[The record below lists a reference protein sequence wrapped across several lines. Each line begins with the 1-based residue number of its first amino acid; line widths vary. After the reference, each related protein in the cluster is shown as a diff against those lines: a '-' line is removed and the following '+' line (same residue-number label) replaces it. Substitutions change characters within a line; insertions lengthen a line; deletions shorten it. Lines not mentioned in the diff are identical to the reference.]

1 MIIDA
6 QQITAK
12 LQPFLDG
19 RPLWLAFSGGLD
31 STVLVHLL
39 ARQHPEL
46 PLRLIHI
53 NHQLHPD
60 AHQWAAHC
68 QQFAEQLHLPIS
80 IVEVVVDLKGGSG
93 LEAAARNARYDA
105 INRHIGANGILLTG
119 QHQQDQAETVMLQL
133 LRGAGNRG
141 LAAMSFQTRW
151 QTMQIVRPLLT
162 IDRPVLLAYAKHH
175 QLKFLNDPSN
185 DDMQI
190 QRNFLRHQIWP
201 LLSNRWPS
209 LNQTMSRSAA
219 HLSEAQLLLDELAE
233 VDFKVVNVDFQA
245 ASLDCAALL
254 TLSAARQRNVLRYFL
269 HQLTLPLPSTAIL
282 QQLIDEV
289 CAAQADAMP
298 LVQWSGIEARRFSG
312 KLYLQA
318 QLLPLDSHWQQRIS
332 AREKLLLP
340 DGRQLNWLATDG
352 PGLSTAIIQQGLT
365 VRFRQGGEKIQLAG
379 HKQHHDLK
387 KCLQRWQ
394 IPPWQRSRIPLL
406 FVGSELVAV
415 TGYAISEKALPP
427 AGEQGWWPFVSMVD
441 AADF

>member
-1 MIIDA
+1 VIINA
-6 QQITAK
+6 QPIIAK

-46 PLRLIHI
+46 PLRLIHV

-60 AHQWAAHC
+60 AKQWVAHC
-68 QQFAEQLHLPIS
+68 QQFADQLHLPLTIA
-80 IVEVVVDLKGGSG
+80 EVFVDLQAGLG
-93 LEAAARNARYDA
+93 LEAAARNARYGA
-105 INRHIGANGILLTG
+105 INQHIGANGVLLTG

-141 LAAMSFQTRW
+141 LAAMPFQTRW
-151 QTMQIVRPLLT
+151 QTMHIVRPLLAF
-162 IDRPVLLAYAKHH
+162 DRAELLDYAKHH

-185 DDMQI
+185 DDIKI

-201 LLSNRWPS
+201 LLSSRWPA
-209 LNQTMSRSAA
+209 LNQTLSRSAA
-219 HLSEAQLLLDELAE
+219 HLSEAQILLDELAE
-233 VDFKVVNVDFQA
+233 VDLKVVNGDLRA

-269 HQLTLPLPSTAIL
+269 HQLALPLPSTAIL
-282 QQLIDEV
+282 KRLIDEV

-298 LVQWSGIEARRFSG
+298 LVQWSGMEARRFSG

-318 QLLPLDSHWQQRIS
+318 QLPPIDSHWQQKIT

-352 PGLSTAIIQQGLT
+352 PGLSPAIIEQGLT

-379 HKQHHDLK
+379 HQQHHDLK
-387 KCLQRWQ
+387 NCLQQWQ
-394 IPPWQRSRIPLL
+394 IPPWQRPRIPLL

-415 TGYAISEKALPP
+415 SGYAISEKALPP
-427 AGEQGWWPFVSMVD
+427 AGEQGWWPFVATVD